1 MSTGRRERASSGLA
15 RTVFMG
21 HGGGECRSWE
31 DLGGGKE
38 AGLEES
44 PHFHSSA
51 AKRKGEKRVEVVEGS
66 V

>member
-1 MSTGRRERASSGLA
+1 
-15 RTVFMG
+15 MG

>member
-1 MSTGRRERASSGLA
+1 VSTGRREWASSGLA
-15 RTVFMG
+15 GTVFMG
-21 HGGGECRSWE
+21 HRGGACRSWE
-31 DLGGGKE
+31 HLGGGKE
-38 AGLEES
+38 AGLEGS

>member
-1 MSTGRRERASSGLA
+1 MGR
-15 RTVFMG
+15 
-21 HGGGECRSWE
+21 GGGEGRSWE

-38 AGLEES
+38 AGLEGT
-44 PHFHSSA
+44 PHFHSLA